1 MYLLIFVCLGSQ
13 QYPFDR
19 LLKKLDELKGAG
31 KIREEIF
38 AQIGSSNYI
47 PEFYSWERFITQ
59 EVYEKKLD
67 EASMVISHG
76 GTGAI
81 VKALKKGKKVIAI
94 PRQAKYG
101 EHADDHQFQIVD
113 FMYENG
119 YVYKVVEMSELQG
132 TIDQAMA
139 DTRQKTFASTGN
151 IVEIIEEF
159 IDRS

>member
-1 MYLLIFVCLGSQ
+1 MIFVCLGSQ
-13 QYPFDR
+13 QYQFDR
-19 LLKKLDELKGAG
+19 LLKELDELKSAG

-38 AQIGSSNYI
+38 AQIGSSHYI

-132 TIDQAMA
+132 TIGQVMA
-139 DTRQKTFASTGN
+139 DTRQKMFASTGN

>member
-1 MYLLIFVCLGSQ
+1 MIFVCLGSQ
-13 QYPFDR
+13 QYQFDR
-19 LLKKLDELKGAG
+19 LLKELDELKSAG

-38 AQIGSSNYI
+38 AQIGSSHYI
-47 PEFYSWERFITQ
+47 PEFYLWERFITQ
-59 EVYEKKLD
+59 EVYEKKLN

-139 DTRQKTFASTGN
+139 DTQQKTFASTGH
-151 IVEIIEEF
+151 IIEIIEEF

>member
-113 FMYENG
+113 FMCENG

>member
-13 QYPFDR
+13 QYQFDR
-19 LLKKLDELKGAG
+19 LLKELDELKSAG

-38 AQIGSSNYI
+38 AQIGSSHYI

-132 TIDQAMA
+132 TIGQVMA

>member
-1 MYLLIFVCLGSQ
+1 
-13 QYPFDR
+13 
-19 LLKKLDELKGAG
+19 
-31 KIREEIF
+31 
-38 AQIGSSNYI
+38 
-47 PEFYSWERFITQ
+47 
-59 EVYEKKLD
+59 
-67 EASMVISHG
+67 MVISHG

-132 TIDQAMA
+132 TIGQVMA

>member
-38 AQIGSSNYI
+38 AQIGSSNHI

>member
-1 MYLLIFVCLGSQ
+1 MIFVCLGSQ

>member
-13 QYPFDR
+13 QYQFDR
-19 LLKKLDELKGAG
+19 LLKELDELKSAG

-38 AQIGSSNYI
+38 AQIGSSHYI

-132 TIDQAMA
+132 TIGQVMA
-139 DTRQKTFASTGN
+139 DTRQKMFASTGN